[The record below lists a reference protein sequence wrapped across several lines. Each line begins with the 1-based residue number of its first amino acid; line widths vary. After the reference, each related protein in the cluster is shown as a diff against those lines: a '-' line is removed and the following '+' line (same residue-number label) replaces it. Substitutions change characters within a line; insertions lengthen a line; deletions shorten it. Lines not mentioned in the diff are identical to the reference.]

1 LWDDDAKRMGKRAEP
16 AAACKRLD
24 WRRTEWQYRMPSGG
38 IAMAAI
44 AEPLSSFS
52 GRDDRGFFLGGAIAM
67 AVTIAAG
74 FSLQLAMGRSSFGA
88 PPLVHAH
95 AIAFMG
101 WVVIYLTQNVL
112 VASGNVALHRR
123 LGWLA
128 AGWVVLMVGLGC
140 AVTALDVRALHVPFF
155 FRPAQFL
162 IFDPLTLFAFAGL
175 TYAAIALR
183 RRTDWHR
190 RLHFSGMAMMVG
202 PAFGRLLPM
211 PLLAP
216 WAWEASFAACLV
228 FPLAGVVS
236 DLRRSGRVHPAWLC
250 GLAVTFGVLAGTELM
265 TYSPVGAALYDAV
278 TAGSKAAGAAPLK
291 FPSPPGQ
298 RPDAKATS
306 R

>member
-1 LWDDDAKRMGKRAEP
+1 
-16 AAACKRLD
+16 
-24 WRRTEWQYRMPSGG
+24 
-38 IAMAAI
+38 MAAI
-44 AEPLSSFS
+44 AEPLPSFS
-52 GRDDRGFFLGGAIAM
+52 KSRDDRGFFVGGAIAM

-88 PPLVHAH
+88 PPLIHAH

-101 WVVIYLTQNVL
+101 WVVIYLTQNIL

-128 AGWVVLMVGLGC
+128 AGWVILMVVLGC
-140 AVTALDVRALHVPFF
+140 AVTAFDIRFGRVPFF
-155 FRPAQFL
+155 FRPLQFL
-162 IFDPLTLFAFAGL
+162 VFDPLTLIGFAGL

-190 RLHFSGMAMMVG
+190 RLHFSGMAMLVG

-216 WAWEASFAACLV
+216 WAWEATFAACLV
-228 FPLAGVVS
+228 FPLAGMIS
-236 DLRRSGRVHPAWLC
+236 DLRRSGRIHPAWLC
-250 GLAVTFGVLAGTELM
+250 GLAVTFGVLIGTEVI

-278 TAGSKAAGAAPLK
+278 AAGSKGATIAPLG
-291 FPSPPGQ
+291 FGHPPG
-298 RPDAKATS
+298 PPPAAKAIS
-306 R
+306 G

>member
-1 LWDDDAKRMGKRAEP
+1 
-16 AAACKRLD
+16 
-24 WRRTEWQYRMPSGG
+24 
-38 IAMAAI
+38 MAAI
-44 AEPLSSFS
+44 AEPLPSVSN
-52 GRDDRGFFLGGAIAM
+52 GDDRGFFLGGAVAM

-88 PPLVHAH
+88 PPLIHAH

-101 WVVIYLTQNVL
+101 WVVIYLTQNLL
-112 VASGNVALHRR
+112 VAGGNVALHRR

-128 AGWVVLMVGLGC
+128 AGWVALMVALGC
-140 AVTALDVRALHVPFF
+140 TVTAFDIRVGRVPFF

-162 IFDPLTLFAFAGL
+162 VFDPLTVLAFAGL

-236 DLRRSGRVHPAWLC
+236 DLRRSGRVHPAWFC
-250 GLAVTFGVLAGTELM
+250 GLAVTFGVLVVTEAV
-265 TYSPVGAALYDAV
+265 TYSPVGTALYSAV
-278 TAGSKAAGAAPLK
+278 AAGSKGAAAAPLE
-291 FPSPPGQ
+291 FGRPPGAPTAG
-298 RPDAKATS
+298 R
-306 R
+306 

>member
-1 LWDDDAKRMGKRAEP
+1 L
-16 AAACKRLD
+16 
-24 WRRTEWQYRMPSGG
+24 S
-38 IAMAAI
+38 
-44 AEPLSSFS
+44 SSFS

-67 AVTIAAG
+67 AFTIGVG

-88 PPLVHAH
+88 PPLIHAH

-101 WVVIYLTQNVL
+101 WVAIYLAQNLL
-112 VASGNVALHRR
+112 VTSGSVVLHRR
-123 LGWLA
+123 LGWVA
-128 AGWVVLMVGLGC
+128 AGWVILMLMLGC
-140 AVTALDVRALHVPFF
+140 AVTVFDIRVARVPFF

-175 TYAAIALR
+175 TFAAIALR

-202 PAFGRLLPM
+202 PAFGRILPM

-236 DLRRSGRVHPAWLC
+236 DLWRSGRVHPAWLC
-250 GLAVTFGVLAGTELM
+250 GLAVTFGVLIGTEVI
-265 TYSPVGAALYDAV
+265 TYSPAGSVLYNTVA
-278 TAGSKAAGAAPLK
+278 AGSKGAATAPLALGR
-291 FPSPPGQ
+291 PPG
-298 RPDAKATS
+298 PPSVAANGS
-306 R
+306 

>member
-1 LWDDDAKRMGKRAEP
+1 
-16 AAACKRLD
+16 
-24 WRRTEWQYRMPSGG
+24 
-38 IAMAAI
+38 MAAI
-44 AEPLSSFS
+44 AAPLRSVS

-88 PPLVHAH
+88 PPLIHAH
-95 AIAFMG
+95 ALAFMG

-112 VASGNVALHRR
+112 AASGNLALHRR

-128 AGWVVLMVGLGC
+128 TGWVILMLGLGC
-140 AVTALDVRALHVPFF
+140 AVTAFDIRSVRVPFF
-155 FRPAQFL
+155 FRPLQFL
-162 IFDPLTLFAFAGL
+162 VFDPLTVLAFAGL
-175 TYAAIALR
+175 TFAAIAMR

-190 RLHFSGMAMMVG
+190 RLHFSGMALMVG

-216 WAWEASFAACLV
+216 WAWEASFTACLI

-236 DLRRSGRVHPAWLC
+236 DLRRTGRVHPAWLY
-250 GLAVTFGVLAGTELM
+250 GLAVTFGVLIGTEAI
-265 TYSPVGAALYDAV
+265 TYSPAGTALYNAVAGGSKGAAI
-278 TAGSKAAGAAPLK
+278 APLA
-291 FPSPPGQ
+291 FGRPPGSPPA
-298 RPDAKATS
+298 AKATS